1 MAGEDH
7 HHAHV
12 LLIEDDPGDALMIRE
27 SLEQAGVPVRLH
39 RVRDGEQGLWF
50 LGQAARSAPGFPRP
64 KLILLDLGLPGCHGL
79 DVLASLRADRRLR
92 DIRVVVLTA
101 SRDPRDIRRS
111 QQLGASA
118 YVVKPADFDGLAG
131 LARQIG
137 AMLGLAGAR
146 G

>member
-50 LGQAARSAPGFPRP
+50 L
-64 KLILLDLGLPGCHGL
+64 
-79 DVLASLRADRRLR
+79 
-92 DIRVVVLTA
+92 
-101 SRDPRDIRRS
+101 
-111 QQLGASA
+111 
-118 YVVKPADFDGLAG
+118 
-131 LARQIG
+131 
-137 AMLGLAGAR
+137 
-146 G
+146 